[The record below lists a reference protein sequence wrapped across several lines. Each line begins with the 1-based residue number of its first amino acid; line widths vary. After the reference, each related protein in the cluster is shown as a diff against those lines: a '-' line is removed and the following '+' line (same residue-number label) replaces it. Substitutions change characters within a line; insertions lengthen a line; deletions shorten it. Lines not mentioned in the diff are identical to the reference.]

1 MARGS
6 FGRTVARA
14 ASSGGSRSYRA
25 RPPALWYLLM
35 TIIVVGGVG
44 LIVYSR
50 NEAERPASAAIGPSL
65 TDNWQAA
72 LGIDIC
78 GTIEPNLPASTNL
91 SSTGL
96 RTFGNG
102 LIDAAP
108 DVASSP
114 SKFEGAKAT
123 LGLFAKNYQGFTLT
137 STEIGYPGKHEKI
150 YKNGDACTSK
160 LTGKGILVARVWTS
174 PTAKTATLVTNPTKI
189 HITNGEMITVAFVPS
204 GATIPQPSSRGALAT
219 AIGTSSSHSK
229 K

>member
-35 TIIVVGGVG
+35 IAIVVVGVG
-44 LIVYSR
+44 LIAYSR
-50 NEAERPASAAIGPSL
+50 NEALHPAAAKVGPSL

-78 GTIEPNLPASTNL
+78 GTIKPNLPVSTNL
-91 SSTGL
+91 ASTGI

-108 DVASSP
+108 DVSSSP
-114 SKFEGAKAT
+114 AKFEGAKAT
-123 LGLFAKNYQGFTLT
+123 LGLFAKNYAGFTLT
-137 STEIGYPGKHEKI
+137 ATESRLPGQTREDLQERRVVHRQAERQEHARREGVGFTHGDELEPCHRPGDDPHHERRDDHRRIRPIRHDDPSTVIEGRAR
-150 YKNGDACTSK
+150 NGDRNS
-160 LTGKGILVARVWTS
+160 
-174 PTAKTATLVTNPTKI
+174 
-189 HITNGEMITVAFVPS
+189 E
-204 GATIPQPSSRGALAT
+204 
-219 AIGTSSSHSK
+219 
-229 K
+229 

>member
-14 ASSGGSRSYRA
+14 AASGGSRSYRA
-25 RPPALWYLLM
+25 RPPLLWWMLM
-35 TIIVVGGVG
+35 IVIVVGGVG
-44 LIVYSR
+44 LVAYSR
-50 NEAERPASAAIGPSL
+50 YEVEHPSASSVGPTL

-78 GTIEPNLPASTNL
+78 GKIEPNLPVSPTL
-91 SSTGL
+91 SVGL

-108 DVASSP
+108 DVSSTP
-114 SKFEGAKAT
+114 TKFEGTKAN
-123 LGLFAKNYQGFTLT
+123 LGLFAKNYKGFTLT

-150 YKNGDACTSK
+150 YRTGDACSGK
-160 LTGKGILVARVWTS
+160 LTGKATLVARVWHS
-174 PTAKTATLVTNPTKI
+174 PTATTSTLVRNPTTI

-204 GATIPQPSSRGALAT
+204 GATIPQPRSKGALET
-219 AIGTSSSHSK
+219 AIGTSSRSA
-229 K
+229 

>member
-35 TIIVVGGVG
+35 IAIVLAGVG
-44 LIVYSR
+44 LIAYSR
-50 NEAERPASAAIGPSL
+50 YQAEHPASASVGPAR

-72 LGIDIC
+72 LSIDIC
-78 GTIEPNLPASTNL
+78 GKIEPNLPASTNL
-91 SSTGL
+91 ATSGI

-108 DVASSP
+108 DVSSTP

-123 LGLFAKNYQGFTLT
+123 LGLFASNYKGFTLT
-137 STEIGYPGKHEKI
+137 STEIGYPGKHETI
-150 YKNGDACTSK
+150 YKDGEKC
-160 LTGKGILVARVWTS
+160 TGKLKGTGTLAARVWTS
-174 PTAKTATLVTNPTKI
+174 PTATTSSIVTNPTTI
-189 HITNGEMITVAFVPS
+189 HIANGEMITVAFVPS
-204 GATIPQPSSRGALAT
+204 GTTIPQPSSKGALVT
-219 AIGTSSSHSK
+219 AIGSK